1 MLTATD
7 YLMAWS
13 VYLFAGLAFQ
23 LAFWRWTRPLWFWV
37 RDLLRVALAVLVFTP
52 AAVDGASGHF
62 APASYVVAYELLTAP
77 DGGMGALIGVRLL
90 LVLIFSV
97 VAVLVLRLGWHW
109 LVASRRSRESRAP
122 PAGRPVRAERN
133 ARP

>member
-23 LAFWRWTRPLWFWV
+23 LAIWRWTRRLWWWI
-37 RDLLRVALAVLVFTP
+37 RDPLRVALAVLVFTP
-52 AAVDGASGHF
+52 AAVDGTTGHF
-62 APASYVVAYELLTAP
+62 APAAYVVAYELLTAP
-77 DGGMGALIGVRLL
+77 EGGMGALIGVRLL

-97 VAVLVLRLGWHW
+97 LALLVVRLAWHW
-109 LVASRRSRESRAP
+109 LIASRRPRDPPLPAPGRPSRAT
-122 PAGRPVRAERN
+122 RQTRS
-133 ARP
+133 